1 MKKQKASEIR
11 KISTEELMEMLT
23 STEEAMVLRNFE
35 TAMSQLENTSQI
47 RTLRKDIARIKMVL
61 RERNV
66 AVWYTTHY

>member
-11 KISTEELMEMLT
+11 QVSTEELMEMLT
-23 STEEAMVLRNFE
+23 STEEALVLRNFE
-35 TAMSQLENTSQI
+35 KAMSQRENTSQI

-66 AVWYTTHY
+66 AV